1 NFLWR
6 EQLNGAGVF
15 LWESGADP
23 LNYLP
28 LFGVAGRGVTNFG
41 RTMEA
46 AAKSGVVL
54 RIGRGLQ
61 TGGRGFEV
69 AAKWLDEASALGLG
83 ILVDQGVIPAATK
96 VGDWIWFG
104 SESNLSKQATE
115 VGDVK

>member
-1 NFLWR
+1 TYEDGVVRTVSNEDIAANPDIFDGLQIVPTGDIADAAYVNGIDLDGDGTVDLNGVDAVNFLWR

-54 RIGRGLQ
+54 RIGRGL
-61 TGGRGFEV
+61 
-69 AAKWLDEASALGLG
+69 
-83 ILVDQGVIPAATK
+83 
-96 VGDWIWFG
+96 
-104 SESNLSKQATE
+104 
-115 VGDVK
+115 